1 MKKIIKN
8 FLFKRRFKV
17 LKNKKGF
24 SLMEVLIA
32 VAIIAI
38 ISGIAVPQFLAQ
50 RDNAAKVASDTSAG
64 NIAKAFK
71 NCVALNAF
79 TSCNTL
85 AAIKVSCPAGSTCD
99 SGGDQNTRKF
109 CAELQR
115 GDAGSDFKVC
125 ISIDANGTETRTY
138 AGALLS
144 SVAAGNRCHKTV
156 TASSTPGNCAAV
168 AEAPVAGL
176 QSCSQAGDCGSTL
189 APTATACGHTFA
201 CKPLSGS
208 MTAACDTSTGN
219 CS

>member
-1 MKKIIKN
+1 MKKIITD

-71 NCVALNAF
+71 NCVALNSFGACDKL
-79 TSCNTL
+79 SK
-85 AAIKVSCPAGSTCD
+85 IRVSCPAGSTCD
-99 SGGDQNTRKF
+99 SGGTGGKF
-109 CAELQR
+109 CAEVHR

-125 ISIDANGTETRTY
+125 ISIDASGTETRTY
-138 AGALLS
+138 AGSLLS
-144 SVAAGNRCHKTV
+144 TVAAGDRCHYEKI
-156 TASSTPGNCAAV
+156 AAGSCTGI
-168 AEAPVAGL
+168 AKAPVAGL
-176 QSCSQAGDCGSTL
+176 PSCTTATDCGSNV
-189 APTATACGHTFA
+189 TADAGTNTCGETYT
-201 CKPLSGS
+201 CEGLSTS
-208 MTAACDTSTGN
+208 MTATCDTTTGN